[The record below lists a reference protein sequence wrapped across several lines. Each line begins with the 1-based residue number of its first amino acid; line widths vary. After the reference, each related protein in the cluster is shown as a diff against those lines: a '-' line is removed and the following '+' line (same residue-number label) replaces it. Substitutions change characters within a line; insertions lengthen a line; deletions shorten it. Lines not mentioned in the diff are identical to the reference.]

1 MDNVTNPPSNDS
13 TVEEVNN
20 VPLALLPL
28 GVVFLVL
35 GVSVNPGF
43 YAPGLIF
50 LLTSFALTSKRVWSG
65 KEEVN
70 TEDQEN
76 RDDGQDK
83 DEGSHDESP
92 EK

>member
-1 MDNVTNPPSNDS
+1 MENVTNPSSNDS
-13 TVEEVNN
+13 TDEEVNN
-20 VPLALLPL
+20 APLAFLPL

-50 LLTSFALTSKRVWSG
+50 LLTSFALASRSMRNKNQESEG
-65 KEEVN
+65 EQDKEE
-70 TEDQEN
+70 
-76 RDDGQDK
+76 GAP
-83 DEGSHDESP
+83 DESP

>member
-35 GVSVNPGF
+35 GVSVKLPLPRGQ
-43 YAPGLIF
+43 GL
-50 LLTSFALTSKRVWSG
+50 AAG
-65 KEEVN
+65 
-70 TEDQEN
+70 
-76 RDDGQDK
+76 
-83 DEGSHDESP
+83 
-92 EK
+92 